1 MSSSGHARVVGSR
14 RRRKAQPATRVQ
26 GTTPQRAR
34 PKWARPNPE
43 GIGGIAEQSAGM
55 PKASAGSGASP
66 TGASPK
72 RSVAKWARL
81 SDEQLLSLRFC
92 DLQLS
97 IEHSS
102 LRRYVS
108 RLYSELESR
117 GLDFQPHVWL
127 SEEWFSPDG
136 VPGIAVPFYL
146 AHPRLE
152 RLERRIMREA
162 EGGNSR
168 WLMRILRHEAG
179 HALDNAYR
187 LRRRR
192 RWREVFGPA
201 SAPYPNRYRARPGSR
216 RYVHH
221 LGEWYAQAHPTEDFA
236 ETFAVWLKPR
246 SSWRTR
252 YADWPALGKL
262 SAVDELVA
270 DVRGTR
276 APVRNRIRIEPIDRN
291 TRTLAEHYRRKLA
304 HNRSTRRGVSDQFL
318 KKVFSVERMRP
329 RATRAAT
336 LLRTHRATLVAHVAR
351 TLHTERYTVQQVLR
365 MLIERSEGLRLYVRR
380 SKREAVRH
388 SRSMLERITR
398 FYAQGETPQLPL

>member
-1 MSSSGHARVVGSR
+1 MSLGHARTRAR
-14 RRRKAQPATRVQ
+14 RRRKV
-26 GTTPQRAR
+26 
-34 PKWARPNPE
+34 
-43 GIGGIAEQSAGM
+43 
-55 PKASAGSGASP
+55 SP
-66 TGASPK
+66 W
-72 RSVAKWARL
+72 VRL

-92 DLQLS
+92 DLKLS
-97 IEHSS
+97 IERSR
-102 LRRYVS
+102 LRRYVA
-108 RLYSELESR
+108 RLYNELDSR
-117 GLDFQPHVWL
+117 GLNFRPHVWL

-162 EGGNSR
+162 EGANSR

-192 RWREVFGPA
+192 RWREVFGPP
-201 SAPYPNRYRARPGSR
+201 SLPYPNRYRARPGSR

-236 ETFAVWLKPR
+236 ETFAVWLKPK

-252 YADWPALGKL
+252 YADWPAFGKL
-262 SAVDELVA
+262 NVVDELVA
-270 DVRGTR
+270 DVRGRR
-276 APVRNRIRIEPIDRN
+276 APVRNRVRIEPIDHN

-304 HNRSTRRGVSDQFL
+304 HNRSSRRGVSDQFL
-318 KKVFSVERMRP
+318 QKVFSVERLRP

-336 LLRTHRATLVAHVAR
+336 LLRTQRTSLVAGVAR
-351 TLHTERYTVQQVLR
+351 ELSTEPYTVRQILR
-365 MLIERSEGLRLYVRR
+365 MLIERSEELTLYVRG
-380 SKREAVRH
+380 SKREALRH
-388 SRSMLERITR
+388 SRWMLERITR